1 MLEWSTMATLTT
13 MSTRSTMSIDYCP
26 MTHANWDIY
35 YHFGQPEGWKV
46 GIRVNIW
53 AVVMWWISISNIWP
67 MPQVKVDLCSP
78 GWPTLWS
85 PGYKLPSVIKHTF
98 VENIP
103 PWLFFGLCLSE
114 LLGLIKST
122 NRIFPPAANGKDQKQ
137 GLYSSFIKFL
147 DMNFGIGPLH

>member
-1 MLEWSTMATLTT
+1 MLTRFITST
-13 MSTRSTMSIDYCP
+13 DYCP
-26 MTHANWDIY
+26 VTPANWVIY
-35 YHFGQPEGWKV
+35 YHSVQPLETGVSNRWKV

-85 PGYKLPSVIKHTF
+85 PGYKLPSVIKHTS

-103 PWLFFGLCLSE
+103 PSQFFGLCVSE
-114 LLGLIKST
+114 LLGLTKST

-147 DMNFGIGPLH
+147 DINFGIGPLH